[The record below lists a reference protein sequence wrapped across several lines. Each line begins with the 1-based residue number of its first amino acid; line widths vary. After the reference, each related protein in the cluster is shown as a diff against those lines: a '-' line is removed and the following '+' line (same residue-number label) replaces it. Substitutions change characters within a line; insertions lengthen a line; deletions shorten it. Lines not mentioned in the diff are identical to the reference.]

1 MASPGN
7 QHCANC
13 IGTLGV
19 VPCCVVGRS
28 SRPSRC
34 FTVVHNIQATDV
46 SDNADVAYSRLLLL
60 LMMMMMMTI
69 VINIASGILFT
80 GSVVNT

>member
-1 MASPGN
+1 
-7 QHCANC
+7 
-13 IGTLGV
+13 
-19 VPCCVVGRS
+19 
-28 SRPSRC
+28 
-34 FTVVHNIQATDV
+34 VHNIQATDV

-60 LMMMMMMTI
+60 LLMMMMMMMMMTI

>member
-1 MASPGN
+1 
-7 QHCANC
+7 
-13 IGTLGV
+13 
-19 VPCCVVGRS
+19 
-28 SRPSRC
+28 
-34 FTVVHNIQATDV
+34 VVHNIQATDV

-60 LMMMMMMTI
+60 LLMMMMTI